1 MNDDDDEWSSRA
13 IMVYGA
19 PPPPRFARPSVPDYV
34 DLAISGALDN
44 AALQRREAAV
54 AERERIVA
62 DLRSI
67 ADDVT
72 NPTNK
77 LALLMV
83 AMWIEHE

>member
-1 MNDDDDEWSSRA
+1 MNDDDEFMRHVA
-13 IMVYGA
+13 AYGA
-19 PPPPRFARPSVPDYV
+19 PSPPRFPWTPPSDT
-34 DLAISGALDN
+34 
-44 AALQRREAAV
+44 RRGAAV
-54 AERERIVA
+54 AERARIVA
-62 DLRSI
+62 DLRAI

>member
-1 MNDDDDEWSSRA
+1 MDDDDSWMRGIA
-13 IMVYGA
+13 MYGA
-19 PPPPRFARPSVPDYV
+19 PPPRKWFETPVV
-34 DLAISGALDN
+34 DV
-44 AALQRREAAV
+44 RREAAV
-54 AERERIVA
+54 VERARIVA
-62 DLRSI
+62 DLRAI

>member
-1 MNDDDDEWSSRA
+1 MNDDDEWSGRA

-19 PPPPRFARPSVPDYV
+19 PPPPPKKWFVTPAV
-34 DLAISGALDN
+34 DP
-44 AALQRREAAV
+44 RREAAV